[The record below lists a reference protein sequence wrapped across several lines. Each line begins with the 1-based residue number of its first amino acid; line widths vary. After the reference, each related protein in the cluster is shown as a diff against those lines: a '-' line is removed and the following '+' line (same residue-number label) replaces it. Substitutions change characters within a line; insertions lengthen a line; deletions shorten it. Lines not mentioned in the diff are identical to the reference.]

1 MTQTDREDLRP
12 SWDKVGVHGV
22 HRPREWD
29 AVVVVDEPELRGD
42 AISFIALED
51 GTVLVEEGEDEIA
64 LSPLADAIETEIPRP
79 YRASAVRRGD
89 ALWAVSAR
97 KIATA
102 EADADGDEIELSVHG
117 TARTLLVDG
126 DPAFGSVPV
135 FERIGERVGDSY
147 SVRAIRLD
155 GDLWEV
161 SADPL

>member
-1 MTQTDREDLRP
+1 MTEPDREDLRP

-29 AVVVVDEPELRGD
+29 AVVVVDAPELRGD
-42 AISFIALED
+42 AVSFVTLED
-51 GTVLVEEGEDEIA
+51 GTVLVEEGEDETDLA
-64 LSPLADAIETEIPRP
+64 PLADAIEGEIPRP

-89 ALWAVSAR
+89 AVWAVSAR
-97 KIATA
+97 RIATA

-117 TARTLLVDG
+117 STRTLLIDG
-126 DPAFGSVPV
+126 DASFGSVPV
-135 FERIGERVGDSY
+135 FERIGRRVGDSY
-147 SVRAIRLD
+147 SVRATRLD